1 MSVCFININYNVC
14 AQIRDEY
21 LEPSL
26 TTLSL
31 SFVCYSDWIVILIAL
46 HLQEC
51 PCHLLAAGQWTRA
64 AQTNEISHTQC
75 DGGFRANFGLNFV
88 RSCGRF
94 AQIFLEM
101 QHYDASNKRVSIVVV
116 VATVDLVT
124 RYLPFKQQ
132 SINFAPQQ
140 GNYVAHINHT
150 HRWPHLKDSADIADS
165 TICTRF
171 IKKCFTYAFNLPLV
185 QFALLVAKE
194 L

>member
-1 MSVCFININYNVC
+1 M
-14 AQIRDEY
+14 
-21 LEPSL
+21 
-26 TTLSL
+26 
-31 SFVCYSDWIVILIAL
+31 
-46 HLQEC
+46 
-51 PCHLLAAGQWTRA
+51 
-64 AQTNEISHTQC
+64 
-75 DGGFRANFGLNFV
+75 

-140 GNYVAHINHT
+140 GNYIAHINHT

-171 IKKCFTYAFNLPLV
+171 IKKCSTYAFNLPLV